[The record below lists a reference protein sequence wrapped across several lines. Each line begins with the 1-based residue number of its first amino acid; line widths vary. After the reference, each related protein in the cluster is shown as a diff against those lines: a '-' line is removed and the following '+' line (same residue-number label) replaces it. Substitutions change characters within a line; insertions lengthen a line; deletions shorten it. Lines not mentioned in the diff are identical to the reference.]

1 MKKRW
6 LSLVL
11 AAVML
16 TGLLT
21 GCGSTIKIVASE
33 TYEVEENPSVT
44 VDGTWIVPGK
54 DRDITFHADGT
65 YTSTISDTMN
75 GSYSYYKNI
84 EGFELADSFKELES
98 VVLSD
103 SDGKEQ
109 IFGAVLGDI
118 LVGYWNKDSCYYF
131 REDREILPEEKFLG
145 SWTDAFGGKYTM
157 VLHDYGTGKIGD
169 KDDLEA
175 CTFQYDTQTGYL
187 TVTQDGKDKQY
198 AVGMHEGYLFLM
210 QVGNYYTMY
219 MFQPA

>member
-21 GCGSTIKIVASE
+21 GCGSTKKIVASE

-54 DRDITFHADGT
+54 DREITFHADGT

-84 EGFELADSFKELES
+84 DGFELADSFKELEY

-157 VLHDYGTGKIGD
+157 VLNNDGTGKIGD

>member
-21 GCGSTIKIVASE
+21 GCGSTKKIVASE

-44 VDGTWIVPGK
+44 VDGT
-54 DRDITFHADGT
+54 
-65 YTSTISDTMN
+65 YTSNISDTMN

-84 EGFELADSFKELES
+84 DGFELADSFKELEY

-157 VLHDYGTGKIGD
+157 VLHDDGTGKIGD

>member
-21 GCGSTIKIVASE
+21 GCGSTKKILASE

-54 DRDITFHADGT
+54 DREITFHADGT

-84 EGFELADSFKELES
+84 DGFELADSFKELEY

-157 VLHDYGTGKIGD
+157 VLHDDGTGKIGD

-187 TVTQDGKDKQY
+187 TVTKAGKDKQY
-198 AVGMHEGYLFLM
+198 AVGMQAGYLFVM